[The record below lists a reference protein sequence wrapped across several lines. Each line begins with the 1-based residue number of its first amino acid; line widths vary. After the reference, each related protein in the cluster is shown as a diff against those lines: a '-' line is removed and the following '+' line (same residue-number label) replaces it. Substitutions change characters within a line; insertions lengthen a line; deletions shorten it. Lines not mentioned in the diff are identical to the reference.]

1 MVYNRQQLEMK
12 KMFFSLL
19 LIAGIGMCA
28 NAQQSSLETA
38 DEENNYFVELT
49 ADNCSFE
56 VTSAEPSISGTKVT
70 IRVTVTATFTPSAK
84 SEYVVVVKPQGQLK
98 NILDS
103 QQKSVEFYY
112 DGSQWWST
120 NSKTVD
126 FYCSVDDNTYN
137 QCNSNSFYVSS
148 CFKQ

>member
-56 VTSAEPSISGTKVT
+56 VTSANPSISGTKVT
-70 IRVTVTATFTPSAK
+70 IRVTVATTFTPS
-84 SEYVVVVKPQGQLK
+84 ERGTYVVVVKPQGQLK

-112 DGSQWWST
+112 NGSYWGSK
-120 NSKTVD
+120 SKTVD

-148 CFKQ
+148 CFKK

>member
-1 MVYNRQQLEMK
+1 MVYNGQQIKMK
-12 KMFFSLL
+12 KIFFTLL

-70 IRVTVTATFTPSAK
+70 IRVTVATTFTPSEK
-84 SEYVVVVKPQGQLK
+84 GTYVVVVKPQGQLK

-112 DGSQWWST
+112 DGYRWST
-120 NSKTVD
+120 KSKTVD

-148 CFKQ
+148 CFKK